1 MSIITR
7 IKDKLGV
14 KHEIGVK
21 WDNVSGKPS
30 TFAPSTHNH
39 NASDINAGTLP
50 IARGGTGATTR
61 IGAEYN
67 LLSGVESMD
76 ATLEDARLFPIKNDT
91 VSASN
96 GVFRWYSLSRLWS
109 YFRTKLGISS
119 AVGGSANPVYV
130 DSNGRLKAVGGTM
143 LKQGSLIDTHSEG
156 SRTILIDG
164 TNELFAFYD
173 RGGTCT
179 AYEYDLEWNSSS
191 PAPAGTFSPAD
202 LSSHKTTA
210 SVASFSANV
219 FNSLTGYNQSTVYS
233 GTKYAVYDLKLPV
246 SYSHGTT
253 FYWSFGPYWKPNYF
267 EVLVWKNN
275 ATQYPNG
282 YISKYRSTNVGAY
295 GSVAVG
301 VGATEGNSFTHMRI
315 VMDKYSRLAALG
327 IVNYSS
333 TGLAT
338 NYMSRTVDRSLYR
351 NITVAKNNT
360 YDLGSS
366 SAKWA
371 NVYATNFNGA
381 LKGNA
386 DTASAAKSGSA
397 LETAINGKQDKLTAQ
412 TAYSAKGSATKVP
425 EITTNALGQVTNIT
439 EVDIEQP
446 TIVQDLRVAYD
457 DPTDVAR
464 AQSVVPSQYAVG
476 YYTIEEIK
484 KLDDKKLDVSD
495 AADTYLTK
503 ADAGTSY
510 LTRRYA
516 SDYYLTKEDAA
527 DTYLKQTDP
536 SAGVTDWGD
545 SEYKVLCGYKGGSI
559 TEVAPGLN
567 HGAPKSS
574 GSEYLISVFHN
585 ETAKISYY
593 KDVLA
598 EKVTV
603 GKALADGDGNN
614 IRSTYA
620 TMLPRNISAAGI
632 ANIGYLSPSILCVRD
647 GVAITSTTISGIVT
661 ACVSS
666 EYRKKDGYS
675 YKILNV
681 SANTVTITGFAQSKT
696 WSLPAKTFM
705 TAVCWGG
712 EYYREDT

>member
-1 MSIITR
+1 MAKYLNLDGLQTLWT
-7 IKDKLGV
+7 KAK
-14 KHEIGVK
+14 
-21 WDNVSGKPS
+21 N
-30 TFAPSTHNH
+30 TFAPKSHNH

-50 IARGGTGATTR
+50 IERGGTGATTR

-67 LLSGVESMD
+67 LLNGVESMD
-76 ATLEDARLFPIKNDT
+76 ATLEDARLFPIKNNA

-119 AVGGSANPVYV
+119 AVGGTANPVYV
-130 DSNGRLKAVGGTM
+130 DSNGQLKAVGGIM

-233 GTKYAVYDLKLPV
+233 GTKYAVYDLKLPA
-246 SYSHGTT
+246 SFSHGTT
-253 FYWSFGPYWKPNYF
+253 FYWSFGNSNWKPHYF
-267 EVLVWKNN
+267 EVLVWKDN

-295 GSVAVG
+295 GSVSVG
-301 VGATEGNSFTHMRI
+301 VGAEQGNSFTHIRI
-315 VMDKYSRLAALG
+315 VMDKYSRLAAFG

-371 NVYATNFNGA
+371 NIYATNFNGA

-386 DTASAAKSGSA
+386 DTASNCNYSGKADANTLVVKRTNAAGGAFIQYLPNNQTENWWRTGSVQDSSKFVFNYKGTDKAFIDTNGAYNGDVKGNASTASAAKSGSA
-397 LETAINGKQDKLTAQ
+397 LETAINAKQDALTFDTTPTENSSNPVTSAGVKSYVDSKAGKADCVADFGNTSNSVYAGWSGSGIT
-412 TAYSAKGSATKVP
+412 TASPEYDSSGSATSGHL
-425 EITTNALGQVTNIT
+425 AAYC
-439 EVDIEQP
+439 
-446 TIVQDLRVAYD
+446 LRDGKRV
-457 DPTDVAR
+457 
-464 AQSVVPSQYAVG
+464 
-476 YYTIEEIK
+476 I
-484 KLDDKKLDVSD
+484 
-495 AADTYLTK
+495 
-503 ADAGTSY
+503 
-510 LTRRYA
+510 
-516 SDYYLTKEDAA
+516 
-527 DTYLKQTDP
+527 
-536 SAGVTDWGD
+536 
-545 SEYKVLCGYKGGSI
+545 
-559 TEVAPGLN
+559 
-567 HGAPKSS
+567 
-574 GSEYLISVFHN
+574 
-585 ETAKISYY
+585 
-593 KDVLA
+593 KDVKCA
-598 EKVTV
+598 NVTV
-603 GKALADGDGNN
+603 GNSQKVNGH
-614 IRSTYA
+614 
-620 TMLPRNISAAGI
+620 PISVMDDDD
-632 ANIGYLSPSILCVRD
+632 C
-647 GVAITSTTISGIVT
+647 TI
-661 ACVSS
+661 
-666 EYRKKDGYS
+666 Y
-675 YKILNV
+675 
-681 SANTVTITGFAQSKT
+681 FA
-696 WSLPAKTFM
+696 
-705 TAVCWGG
+705 
-712 EYYREDT
+712 